1 MSPQLSESR
10 YIDALVGDWMR
21 NPLAR
26 QEATEA
32 EAARAAAPGTVTYRA
47 NFMTS
52 ERPRP
57 RDADGRGHAL
67 PHNYYISC
75 GHAACRR

>member
-32 EAARAAAPGTVTYRA
+32 EAARAAAPGTVTYR
-47 NFMTS
+47 
-52 ERPRP
+52 
-57 RDADGRGHAL
+57 
-67 PHNYYISC
+67 
-75 GHAACRR
+75 